1 MQKNNKKAKILLLE
15 DDLTLSETIVDFL
28 EGHNFEVVTAYDGQK
43 ASDIIYE
50 QQFDIFL
57 LDVNVALINGF
68 ELLKQKR
75 DEGVKTPAIYI
86 TSLNSINSLEDGY
99 KSGCD
104 DYIRKPFV
112 LKELLFRIENILKRG
127 FFHESSKKIKIDKNI
142 EYDTESNLLFVDSKQ
157 VQLNTKTSYLLK
169 FFLQNQEELI
179 SHERIYDT
187 LWTYDEVASENA
199 LRTYI
204 KDLRKIIGKDKIV
217 SIKKLGYR
225 FSSK

>member
-1 MQKNNKKAKILLLE
+1 MKTKILLLE
-15 DDLTLSETIVDFL
+15 DDLTLSETIVEFL
-28 EGHNFEVVTAYDGQK
+28 QESGFDVVTAYDGEE

-50 QQFDIFL
+50 QQFDLFL
-57 LDVNVALINGF
+57 LDVNVPLLNGF

-75 DEGVKTPAIYI
+75 DDGVKIPAIYI
-86 TSLNSINSLEDGY
+86 TSLNSIDSLEDGY

-112 LKELLFRIENILKRG
+112 LKELLFRVQNILKRG
-127 FFHESSKKIKIDKNI
+127 FFHESSSRVKIDENI
-142 EYDTESNLLFVDSKQ
+142 EYDVESNLLFVDSKQ
-157 VQLNTKTSYLLK
+157 VKINTKTSLLLK
-169 FFLQNQEELI
+169 LFLQNQEEVI

-187 LWTYDEVASENA
+187 LWNYEETPSENA

-204 KDLRKIIGKDKIV
+204 KDLRKIIGKEKIV

>member
-1 MQKNNKKAKILLLE
+1 MKAKILLLE
-15 DDLTLSETIVDFL
+15 DDITLSETVVEFL
-28 EGHNFEVVTAYDGQK
+28 QDNNFEVITAYDGEK
-43 ASDIIYE
+43 ASELIYE
-50 QQFDIFL
+50 QQFDLFL
-57 LDVNVALINGF
+57 FDVNVPLLNGF

-75 DEGVKTPAIYI
+75 DDGVKTPAIYI

-112 LKELLFRIENILKRG
+112 LKELLFRVETILKRA
-127 FFHESSKKIKIDKNI
+127 FFHETNQRVKIDEGI
-142 EYDTESNLLFVDSKQ
+142 EYDIESSLLFVNSKQ
-157 VQLNTKTSYLLK
+157 ITLNIKALQLLK
-169 FFLQNQEELI
+169 LFLQNQEEVI

-187 LWTYDEVASENA
+187 LWSYEETPSENA

-204 KDLRKIIGKDKIV
+204 KDIRKVIGKDRIV
-217 SIKKLGYR
+217 SIKRLGYR

>member
-1 MQKNNKKAKILLLE
+1 MKTKILLLE

-28 EGHNFEVVTAYDGQK
+28 EDNNFEVKTAFNGEQ

-50 QQFDIFL
+50 ETFDLFL
-57 LDVNVALINGF
+57 LDVNVPLLNGF

-75 DEGVKTPAIYI
+75 DVGVKTPAIYI
-86 TSLNSINSLEDGY
+86 TSLNSIDSLEHGY

-112 LKELLFRIENILKRG
+112 LKELLFRIENIIKRS
-127 FFHESSKKIKIDKNI
+127 FFHENNSRIKIEQNI
-142 EYDTESNLLFVDSKQ
+142 EYDTQSNLLFIDSKI
-157 VQLNTKTSYLLK
+157 VQLNTKASLLLK
-169 FFLQNQEELI
+169 LFLQNQEQVL

-187 LWTYDEVASENA
+187 LWNYEENASENA

-204 KDLRKIIGKDKIV
+204 KDLRKLIGKDKIV

>member
-1 MQKNNKKAKILLLE
+1 MKAKILLLE
-15 DDLTLSETIVDFL
+15 DDITLNETVAEFL
-28 EGHNFEVVTAYDGQK
+28 EDNGYEVISAYDGEV
-43 ASDIIYE
+43 ASELIYE
-50 QQFDIFL
+50 QQFDLFL
-57 LDVNVALINGF
+57 LDVNVPLLNGF

-75 DEGVKTPAIYI
+75 DDGVKTPAIYI
-86 TSLNSINSLEDGY
+86 TSLNSIDSLEDGY
-99 KSGCD
+99 NSGCD

-112 LKELLFRIENILKRG
+112 LKELLFRIETILKRG
-127 FFHESSKKIKIDKNI
+127 FFHETNPRVKISLHV

-157 VQLNTKTSYLLK
+157 IKLNTKASILLK
-169 FFLQNQEELI
+169 LFLQNQEEVI

-187 LWTYDEVASENA
+187 LWSYDETPSENA

>member
-1 MQKNNKKAKILLLE
+1 MRAKILLLE
-15 DDLTLSETIVDFL
+15 DDITLSETIVEFL
-28 EGHNFEVVTAYDGQK
+28 EGHDFEVITAYDGEK

-50 QQFDIFL
+50 QQFDLFL
-57 LDVNVALINGF
+57 LDVNVPLLNGF

-75 DEGVKTPAIYI
+75 DGGIKTPAIYI
-86 TSLNSINSLEDGY
+86 TSLNSIDSLEDGY

-112 LKELLFRIENILKRG
+112 LKELLFRVENILKRG
-127 FFHESSKKIKIDKNI
+127 FFHEVGSRVKIDQHI
-142 EYDTESNLLFVDSKQ
+142 EYDIESSLLFVDSKQ
-157 VQLNTKTSYLLK
+157 VQLNTKTSNLLK
-169 FFLQNQEELI
+169 FFLQNQEEVI

-187 LWTYDEVASENA
+187 LWGYDETPSENG

-204 KDLRKIIGKDKIV
+204 KDLRKIIGKEKIV